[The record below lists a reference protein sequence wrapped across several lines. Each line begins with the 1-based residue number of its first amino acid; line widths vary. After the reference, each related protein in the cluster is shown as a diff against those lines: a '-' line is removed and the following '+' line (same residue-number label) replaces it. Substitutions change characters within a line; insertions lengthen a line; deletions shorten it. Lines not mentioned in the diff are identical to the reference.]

1 VTDAALEVVFDHFHA
16 RRRRDLD
23 ALTRGLHPDVI
34 HQGVLP
40 SLVCTGRDEVLER
53 VRSNLDH
60 DDFGVDRIEL
70 VRAGDQV
77 IVGIG
82 GPRFQEIP
90 FLMGEIFIVFT
101 TRDALIV
108 RMDDYRTRAEAMAAL
123 KRPMRLR

>member
-1 VTDAALEVVFDHFHA
+1 MTGAALEVVFDHFHA

-23 ALTRGLHPDVI
+23 ALTRGLDPDVI

-40 SLVCTGRDEVLER
+40 SVVCTGRDEVLER

-70 VRAGDQV
+70 VGAGDQV

-90 FLMGEIFIVFT
+90 FLVGEIFIVFT
-101 TRDALIV
+101 TRDGLIV
-108 RMDDYRTRAEAMAAL
+108 RMDDYRTRAEAMAAV
-123 KRPMRLR
+123 KRPMH

>member
-1 VTDAALEVVFDHFHA
+1 MTDAALEVVFDHFHA

-23 ALTRGLHPDVI
+23 ALTRGLDPNVI

-90 FLMGEIFIVFT
+90 FLVGEIFIVFT
-101 TRDALIV
+101 TRDGVIV

-123 KRPMRLR
+123 KRPMH